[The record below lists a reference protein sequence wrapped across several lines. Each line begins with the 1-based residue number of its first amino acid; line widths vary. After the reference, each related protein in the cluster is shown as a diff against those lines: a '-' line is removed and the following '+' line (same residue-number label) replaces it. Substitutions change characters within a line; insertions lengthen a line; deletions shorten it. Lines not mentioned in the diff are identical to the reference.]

1 MRSIL
6 IMAMFTVSLANAAW
20 NEYEEERDLSLG
32 ANGINTLEIEAGA
45 GSLEIVGVSGSEEI
59 VVSATIYVPEKDEDK
74 ARKEIQSH
82 LVLSLEKDGNN
93 AVLKSYFDE
102 YFVSS
107 GDSPH
112 VQLEV
117 LVPERFGLIID
128 DGSGSIVVEN
138 VSGNIE
144 LEDGSGSILMT
155 NVGGDELEDG
165 SGSILMTNVG
175 GDVEIDDGAGSISVE
190 GVRGDLFIGDGSGS
204 IKVREVAG
212 SVTVDDGSG
221 SINVSDVEKDLII
234 EEEGSGSLNFSNI
247 GGRVEKEG

>member
-45 GSLEIVGVSGSEEI
+45 GSLEIVGVSGSDEI
-59 VVSATIYVPEKDEDK
+59 VVSATINVPEKDEDK
-74 ARKEIQSH
+74 AREEIQSH

-102 YFVSS
+102 YFVSF

-117 LVPERFGLIID
+117 LVPERLGLIID

-144 LEDGSGSILMT
+144 LED
-155 NVGGDELEDG
+155 D

-175 GDVEIDDGAGSISVE
+175 GDVEIDDGSGSISVE

-221 SINVSDVEKDLII
+221 SINVTDVEKDLII

>member
-20 NEYEEERDLSLG
+20 NEYEEERDLNLG
-32 ANGINTLEIEAGA
+32 ASGISTLEIEAGA
-45 GSLEIVGVSGSEEI
+45 GSLEIVGVPGSNEI

-74 ARKEIQSH
+74 ARKEIKSH
-82 LVLSLEKDGNN
+82 LVLSLEKDGDN
-93 AVLKSYFDE
+93 AVLKSYFNE
-102 YFVSS
+102 YSVSF

-155 NVGGDELEDG
+155 NVGGD
-165 SGSILMTNVG
+165 
-175 GDVEIDDGAGSISVE
+175 VEIDDGSGSISVE

>member
-1 MRSIL
+1 
-6 IMAMFTVSLANAAW
+6 MAMFTVSLANAAG
-20 NEYEEERDLSLG
+20 NEYEEERQLNLG

-45 GSLEIVGVSGSEEI
+45 GSLEIVGVSGSDEI

-93 AVLKSYFDE
+93 AVLKGYFDE
-102 YFVSS
+102 YSVSF

-117 LVPERFGLIID
+117 LVPERFGLNID

-155 NVGGDELEDG
+155 NVGGD
-165 SGSILMTNVG
+165 
-175 GDVEIDDGAGSISVE
+175 VEIDDGSGSISVE

-234 EEEGSGSLNFSNI
+234 EEDGSGSLNFSNI